1 MGISNRCRGRSLL
14 CHLRQK
20 NIDVKLDCKFDN
32 VTLKWGGTAT
42 VFGTTYQTTGKKT
55 KVDVEDQLMYDAESF
70 IYSNLSYVKG
80 YSKPTPGHISK

>member
-20 NIDVKLDCKFDN
+20 DIDVKLDYKFDN
-32 VTLKWGGTAT
+32 VTLKWSGTAT

-55 KVDVEDQLMYDAESF
+55 KGDVEDNLMYDAESF

-80 YSKPTPGHISK
+80 YSKPKPGHISK

>member
-20 NIDVKLDCKFDN
+20 DIDVKLDYKFDN
-32 VTLKWGGTAT
+32 DTLKWSGTAT
-42 VFGTTYQTTGKKT
+42 VFGTTYQTNGRKSKG
-55 KVDVEDQLMYDAESF
+55 DVEDNLMYDAESF

-80 YSKPTPGHISK
+80 YSKPKPGHISK